1 MINVRQIN
9 SLVDSYLRENGMFIV
24 DAEIRKGNHIRVFID
39 SLDGVTIEE
48 CAKVSRLIESG
59 LDREAEDFDL
69 EVSSPGLEA
78 PLKVY
83 PQYIKNTGR
92 EVEILKNDGMKVSG
106 KLIQTDKQG
115 ISIEIR
121 KDKNDKTIKAEKYTV
136 RNEYILFSDIKAT
149 RVLIN
154 F

>member
-9 SLVDSYLRENGMFIV
+9 SLVDSYLRENGMFLV
-24 DAEIRKGNHIRVFID
+24 DAEVRKGNHIRVFID
-39 SLDGVTIEE
+39 SLDGVTIAE

-83 PQYIKNTGR
+83 PQYIKNTGM

-136 RNEYILFSDIKAT
+136 RNEYIPFSDIKTT
-149 RVLIN
+149 RLFIN